1 MVIFELL
8 SSWFIIVYV
17 CSQGQ
22 LGLGDNTTRLR
33 PEPVRAIRNA
43 LAQSIAAG
51 KQHSMVISPKGALFA
66 FGSNSHGQLGLGEDA
81 PDLRFVSSP
90 TVVEKL
96 REHYVVQVACG
107 AAHTLVLCESRP
119 PASSS
124 GSTARPTRQVY
135 AMGLNSS
142 GQLGLGHCQNVRSP
156 TLVPLG
162 PDVHVSTVVS
172 GALAFHSFILTSDIS
187 MDIPRLPSVNLD
199 QLRGFAEHVKASSS
213 VDSLKL
219 MHVRESVAAAFSSIS
234 VMNSSFRDSLTVGKG
249 FSLSLKDVREAYT
262 LICETNNAQLLA
274 TLSRSTLHL
283 TEQLR
288 ECPFDDPESLS
299 VFFIVFENPLL
310 LQPSNMHI
318 VLQRFIAGILALPKS
333 YRVLLFS
340 WLKKYEPEYLIR
352 VVQVL
357 QNFLSFACEDKV
369 TRLDCS
375 PTVMVLDSVFQSN
388 KEARII
394 PESAFYNKS
403 MSKSF
408 DIAKE
413 WSAYKSTTLKSVF
426 NICAYPF
433 LLDVD
438 IKNTLLMLDIG
449 AAMFAQNVD
458 HVQRYIIRPLQ
469 GATVTIPSGTTI
481 IQGADAGINAYFD
494 IRVDREHIVEQTLNQ
509 LYNILLDDPSTLKLP
524 LRVFFNNED
533 AVDRGG
539 VTREFFG
546 ILVKQLFLDKDV
558 FSPCNDVSDRWDRAR
573 MLWFRRATSTI
584 NNERPTLSSDD
595 STDSKR
601 PKTNENIFSREYI
614 IGLVVGLAFYH
625 RVLVHFPLPPHL
637 FALARG
643 DPLSL
648 TDLAAV
654 DPTLARS
661 LSSLGAYEDNVTL
674 QSDVGA
680 TFVAS
685 KNPLISQSLETADNS
700 IELLKDGAN
709 IAVTSANRAD
719 FIDLFVAHALYRCC
733 KEAVDDFI
741 AGMVRIIT
749 DLPVIS
755 VISSS
760 EFEKLLAGSSD
771 LGDFDE
777 LHKYTTYAGEFH
789 GGHDVIQW
797 FWNIVKSMS
806 ESERRQLLQFA
817 TGCDRV
823 PIGGVASLGF
833 KIQSTAQPPN
843 ALPSAHTCFS
853 MLNIPNTYADQD
865 MLKNRLLEA
874 IQHCHGFGFV

>member
-1 MVIFELL
+1 VR
-8 SSWFIIVYV
+8 V
-17 CSQGQ
+17 C
-22 LGLGDNTTRLR
+22 
-33 PEPVRAIRNA
+33 
-43 LAQSIAAG
+43 
-51 KQHSMVISPKGALFA
+51 
-66 FGSNSHGQLGLGEDA
+66 
-81 PDLRFVSSP
+81 
-90 TVVEKL
+90 
-96 REHYVVQVACG
+96 
-107 AAHTLVLCESRP
+107 
-119 PASSS
+119 
-124 GSTARPTRQVY
+124 
-135 AMGLNSS
+135 
-142 GQLGLGHCQNVRSP
+142 
-156 TLVPLG
+156 
-162 PDVHVSTVVS
+162 TVVS

-187 MDIPRLPSVNLD
+187 MDTPRLPSVNLD
-199 QLRGFAEHVKASSS
+199 QLRAFADHVKTASA

-249 FSLSLKDVREAYT
+249 FSLSLKAVREAYS
-262 LICETNNAQLLA
+262 LICETNNPQLLA

-283 TEQLR
+283 TEQLK

-340 WLKKYEPEYLIR
+340 WLKNYEPEYLIR
-352 VVQVL
+352 VVEVL

-369 TRLDCS
+369 TKLDCT
-375 PTVMVLDSVFQSN
+375 PTVMVLESVFQSN

-403 MSKSF
+403 ILKLF
-408 DIAKE
+408 DVAKE
-413 WSAYKSTTLKSVF
+413 WSTYKSTALKSVF

-433 LLDVD
+433 LLDID
-438 IKNTLLMLDIG
+438 IKNTLLMQDIG
-449 AAMFAQNVD
+449 ASMFAQNVD
-458 HVQRYIIRPLQ
+458 HVQRYIVRPLQ

-481 IQGADAGINAYFD
+481 IQGPDAGINAYFD

-558 FSPCNDVSDRWDRAR
+558 FSPCNDASDRWDRAR
-573 MLWFRRATSTI
+573 MLWFRRTTEITMHTQSCD
-584 NNERPTLSSDD
+584 E

-601 PKTNENIFSREYI
+601 SKTNEDIFSREYI
-614 IGLVVGLAFYH
+614 IGLIVGLAFYH
-625 RVLVHFPLPPHL
+625 RVLVHFPLPPHI
-637 FALARG
+637 FSLARG
-643 DPLSL
+643 DPLRL
-648 TDLAAV
+648 MDLAAV

-700 IELLKDGAN
+700 VELIKDGAS

-741 AGMVRIIT
+741 AGLMR
-749 DLPVIS
+749 VIS
-755 VISSS
+755 GCPIMSLISPS

-771 LGDFDE
+771 LVDFDE
-777 LHKYTTYAGEFH
+777 LSKHTTYSGEFH
-789 GGHDVIQW
+789 EGHSIIQW
-797 FWNIVKSMS
+797 FWNVVRSMR

-817 TGCDRV
+817 TGSDRV
-823 PIGGVASLGF
+823 PIGGVSSIGF

-853 MLNIPNTYADQD
+853 MLNIPNTYTDEA
-865 MLKNRLLEA
+865 MLKSKLLEA